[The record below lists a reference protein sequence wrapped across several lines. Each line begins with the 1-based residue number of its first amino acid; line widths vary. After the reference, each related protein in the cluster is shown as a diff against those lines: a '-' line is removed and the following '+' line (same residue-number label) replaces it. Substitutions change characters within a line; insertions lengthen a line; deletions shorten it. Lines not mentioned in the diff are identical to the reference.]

1 MTVPCDFGE
10 ILLGEIRC
18 LSLLRTKGLKGE
30 VLWLVISLAVFPP
43 RLMSTL
49 STFWVL
55 NNFFWKMSSP
65 LHQMFW
71 KITGFDLIFFLFSNS
86 KSVNKEYE
94 EYVLSVGDFDERIFL
109 DDEAHI
115 EIGTPAKSYT
125 FAEVDEQQRFTMIH
139 YF

>member
-1 MTVPCDFGE
+1 MS
-10 ILLGEIRC
+10 
-18 LSLLRTKGLKGE
+18 SLL
-30 VLWLVISLAVFPP
+30 
-43 RLMSTL
+43 
-49 STFWVL
+49 
-55 NNFFWKMSSP
+55 
-65 LHQMFW
+65 HQAFW
-71 KITGFDLIFFLFSNS
+71 KITGFDLIFFWFPNS

>member
-1 MTVPCDFGE
+1 M
-10 ILLGEIRC
+10 
-18 LSLLRTKGLKGE
+18 LSLLGTKGLKGE
-30 VLWLVISLAVFPP
+30 NSWALSPVACYFPCCISTQTDVYSVNF
-43 RLMSTL
+43 L
-49 STFWVL
+49 SPYCV
-55 NNFFWKMSSP
+55 WKMSSP
-65 LHQMFW
+65 LHQTFW
-71 KITGFDLIFFLFSNS
+71 KITGFDLIFFLFPNS